1 MKYISTILQVAGS
14 LLIVLGVA
22 SYSLISGVLLGG
34 AFLILFGI
42 ALEVR
47 GK

>member
-1 MKYISTILQVAGS
+1 MKWTSTILQVAGS
-14 LLIVLGVA
+14 LLLVLGVA
-22 SYSLISGVLLGG
+22 SFNPILGVLLGG
-34 AFLILFGI
+34 AFLIVFGI

>member
-1 MKYISTILQVAGS
+1 MKYLATILQISGS
-14 LLIVLGVA
+14 LLLVLGVA
-22 SYSLISGVLLGG
+22 SLSFVFGVILGG
-34 AFLILFGI
+34 AFLIIFGV

>member
-1 MKYISTILQVAGS
+1 MKWTSTILQVAGS
-14 LLIVLGVA
+14 LLLVLGVA
-22 SYSLISGVLLGG
+22 SFNLILGVLLGG
-34 AFLILFGI
+34 AFLIVFGI

>member
-1 MKYISTILQVAGS
+1 MKYLSTFLQVSGS
-14 LLIVLGVA
+14 LLLVLGVA
-22 SYSLISGVLLGG
+22 SLNYVFGVILGG
-34 AFLILFGI
+34 AFLIVFGI